1 MKEKILEIQSYF
13 IGKLVDGQFDVVKI
27 NLTHSEFTLR
37 VDNEYVF
44 TYQVDFEDVNRIEQE
59 TEFRD
64 PNFMIL
70 PEMTYTEKVQFISHF
85 EEYRPAA
92 VTE

>member
-13 IGKLVDGQFDVVKI
+13 IGKLTDGQFDIIRVARKA
-27 NLTHSEFTLR
+27 TDFTVR

-44 TYQVDFEDVNRIEQE
+44 TYSVGFENANSTQQQLDYDR
-59 TEFRD
+59 
-64 PNFMIL
+64 NFMPL

-92 VTE
+92 VTQ